1 MTFLKLNKLYKLGNS
16 VYDPWDKVV
25 YTIKIVEVPM
35 IHAHDEYY
43 YKAEI
48 IKMGDS
54 LLNHS
59 YFMHLYPDDWGMIEQ
74 LSSLEV
80 ELL

>member
-1 MTFLKLNKLYKLGNS
+1 MTLKLNKLYKLGNS
-16 VYDPWDKVV
+16 IYEPWDEVV
-25 YTIKIVEVPM
+25 YTIKIVQEPM
-35 IHAHDEYY
+35 PYSHNEYY
-43 YKAEI
+43 YKAQI

-59 YFMHLYPDDWGMIEQ
+59 YFMHLYKNDWEMIEE